1 MKLFYLYKEAIRG
14 FSSAKLST
22 FASVI
27 TIMLSIILISIY
39 FLFTINS
46 SRIIKD
52 IKEKVELEI
61 FLEDELSN
69 EDLISLRD
77 KIRII
82 GGVKSINYISKD
94 EAVKIFTEEFGSE
107 MLEIYDY
114 NPLPASFRINLYEEY
129 KTIERLNKIKSQ
141 LAEMKFVT
149 DVKFPEGNLEL
160 IESKTSGFL
169 FINLII
175 MIVITLSSVFLV
187 SNTIRLIINS
197 RKKIIETFKLLGAT
211 RIFVMLP
218 FLFEGFIQGLFGSL
232 LAIGTMYLFL
242 KLFVSKFQASEIK
255 FTFMDADIILYLI
268 LTGIALGVLGSYFS
282 VLKYLKIQ
290 N

>member
-1 MKLFYLYKEAIRG
+1 MKLLYLYKESIRG

-22 FASVI
+22 FASII

-46 SRIIKD
+46 SRIIKN

-61 FLEDELSN
+61 FLDDDISN
-69 EDLISLRD
+69 EELVSMRD
-77 KIRII
+77 KIKII

-94 EAVKIFTEEFGSE
+94 DAVKIFTEEFGSE

-129 KTIERLNKIKSQ
+129 KTIERLGKIKSQ
-141 LAEMKFVT
+141 LAEMRYVT
-149 DVKFPEGNLEL
+149 DVKFPEENLEL

-169 FINLII
+169 FLNLII
-175 MIVITLSSVFLV
+175 MVVITVSALFLV

-211 RIFVMLP
+211 RTFVMIP
-218 FLFEGFIQGLFGSL
+218 FLIEGFIQGLVGGL
-232 LAIGTMYLFL
+232 LAISCMYAFL
-242 KLFVSKFQASEIK
+242 SVFVSKFQASEIK
-255 FTFMDADIILYLI
+255 FTFMDLDIILYLV
-268 LTGIALGVLGSYFS
+268 LTGIVLGVLGSYFS

-290 N
+290 K

>member
-1 MKLFYLYKEAIRG
+1 MKLLYLYKESIRG

-22 FASVI
+22 FASII

-46 SRIIKD
+46 SRIIKN

-61 FLEDELSN
+61 FLDDEINNDELV
-69 EDLISLRD
+69 LLRD
-77 KIRII
+77 NIKII

-94 EAVKIFTEEFGSE
+94 DAVKIFTEEFGPE

-114 NPLPASFRINLYEEY
+114 NPLPASFKINLYEEY
-129 KTIERLNKIKSQ
+129 KTIERLGKIKSQ
-141 LAEMKFVT
+141 LAEMRYVT
-149 DVKFPEGNLEL
+149 DVKFPEENLEL

-169 FINLII
+169 FLNLII
-175 MIVITLSSVFLV
+175 MVVITVSALFLV

-197 RKKIIETFKLLGAT
+197 RKKIIETFKLLGAS
-211 RIFVMLP
+211 RFFVVTP
-218 FLFEGFIQGLFGSL
+218 FLFEGFIQGLAGGL
-232 LAIGTMYLFL
+232 LAIGCMYSFL
-242 KLFVSKFQASEIK
+242 TIFVSKFQASEIK
-255 FTFMDADIILYLI
+255 FTFMELDIILYLI
-268 LTGIALGVLGSYFS
+268 LSGIVLGVLGSYFS

>member
-1 MKLFYLYKEAIRG
+1 
-14 FSSAKLST
+14 
-22 FASVI
+22 
-27 TIMLSIILISIY
+27 MLSIILISIY

-46 SRIIKD
+46 SRIIKN

-61 FLEDELSN
+61 FLDDDISN
-69 EDLISLRD
+69 EELVSIRD
-77 KIRII
+77 KIKII

-94 EAVKIFTEEFGSE
+94 DAVKIFTEEFGNE

-129 KTIERLNKIKSQ
+129 KTIERLDKIKSQ
-141 LAEMKFVT
+141 LAEMRYVT
-149 DVKFPEGNLEL
+149 DVKFPEENLEL

-169 FINLII
+169 FLNLII
-175 MIVITLSSVFLV
+175 MVVITVSALFLV

-211 RIFVMLP
+211 RAFVMIP
-218 FLFEGFIQGLFGSL
+218 FLIEGFIQGLVGGL
-232 LAIGTMYLFL
+232 LAISCMFAFL
-242 KLFVSKFQASEIK
+242 SIFVSKFQASEIK
-255 FTFMDADIILYLI
+255 FTFMDIDIILYLV
-268 LTGIALGVLGSYFS
+268 LTGIVLGVLGSYFS

-290 N
+290 K

>member
-1 MKLFYLYKEAIRG
+1 MKLLYLYKEAIRG

-82 GGVKSINYISKD
+82 GGVKSINYISKE

-107 MLEIYDY
+107 MLDIYDY

-129 KTIERLNKIKSQ
+129 KTIERLSKIKFQ
-141 LAEMKFVT
+141 LSEMKFVT
-149 DVKFPEGNLEL
+149 DVRFPEENLEL

-175 MIVITLSSVFLV
+175 MIVITISSVFLV

-211 RIFVMLP
+211 RIFVMVP
-218 FLFEGFIQGLFGSL
+218 FLFEGFIQGLTGSL
-232 LAIGTMYLFL
+232 LAIGAMYLFL
-242 KLFVSKFQASEIK
+242 TMFVSKFQASEIK
-255 FTFMDADIILYLI
+255 FTFMEADIILYLI
-268 LTGIALGVLGSYFS
+268 LTGIVLGVLGSYFS

>member
-1 MKLFYLYKEAIRG
+1 MKLLYLYKEAIRG

-46 SRIIKD
+46 NRIIKN

-69 EDLISLRD
+69 EDLIALRD

-82 GGVKSINYISKD
+82 GGVKSINYISKED
-94 EAVKIFTEEFGSE
+94 AVKIFTEEFGSE
-107 MLEIYDY
+107 MLDIYDY

-129 KTIERLNKIKSQ
+129 KTIERLSKIKSQ
-141 LAEMKFVT
+141 LSEMKFVN
-149 DVKFPEGNLEL
+149 DVKFPEENLEL

-175 MIVITLSSVFLV
+175 MIVITISSVFLV

-211 RIFVMLP
+211 RIFVMVP
-218 FLFEGFIQGLFGSL
+218 FLFEGFIQGLAGSL
-232 LAIGTMYLFL
+232 LAIGAMYLFL
-242 KLFVSKFQASEIK
+242 SVFVSKFQASEIK

-268 LTGIALGVLGSYFS
+268 LTGIVLGVLGSYFS

>member
-94 EAVKIFTEEFGSE
+94 DIHVYSIDE
-107 MLEIYDY
+107 
-114 NPLPASFRINLYEEY
+114 
-129 KTIERLNKIKSQ
+129 
-141 LAEMKFVT
+141 
-149 DVKFPEGNLEL
+149 
-160 IESKTSGFL
+160 
-169 FINLII
+169 
-175 MIVITLSSVFLV
+175 VFLDV
-187 SNTIRLIINS
+187 SNYLKLYKMDPEQLSKSIMESIY
-197 RKKIIETFKLLGAT
+197 KETGIT
-211 RIFVMLP
+211 STV
-218 FLFEGFIQGLFGSL
+218 G
-232 LAIGTMYLFL
+232 IGTNLFL
-242 KLFVSKFQASEIK
+242 SK
-255 FTFMDADIILYLI
+255 
-268 LTGIALGVLGSYFS
+268 IALDIS
-282 VLKYLKIQ
+282 VTSALVGL
-290 N
+290 

>member
-1 MKLFYLYKEAIRG
+1 
-14 FSSAKLST
+14 
-22 FASVI
+22 
-27 TIMLSIILISIY
+27 MLSIILISIY

-46 SRIIKD
+46 NRIIKN

-69 EDLISLRD
+69 EDLIALRD

-82 GGVKSINYISKD
+82 GGVKSINYISKED
-94 EAVKIFTEEFGSE
+94 AVKIFTEEFGSE
-107 MLEIYDY
+107 MLDIYDY

-129 KTIERLNKIKSQ
+129 KTIERLSKIKSQ
-141 LAEMKFVT
+141 LSEMKFVN
-149 DVKFPEGNLEL
+149 DVKFPEENLEL

-175 MIVITLSSVFLV
+175 MIVITISSVFLV

-211 RIFVMLP
+211 RIFVMVP
-218 FLFEGFIQGLFGSL
+218 FLFEGFIQGLAGSL
-232 LAIGTMYLFL
+232 LAIGAMYLFL
-242 KLFVSKFQASEIK
+242 SVFVSKFQASEIK

-268 LTGIALGVLGSYFS
+268 LTGIVLGVLGSYFS

>member
-1 MKLFYLYKEAIRG
+1 MKLLYLYKEALRG

-46 SRIIKD
+46 NRIIKN

-69 EDLISLRD
+69 EDLIALRD

-82 GGVKSINYISKD
+82 GGVKSINYISKED
-94 EAVKIFTEEFGSE
+94 AVKIFTEEFGSE
-107 MLEIYDY
+107 MLDIYDY

-129 KTIERLNKIKSQ
+129 KTIERLSKIKSQ
-141 LAEMKFVT
+141 LSEMKFVN
-149 DVKFPEGNLEL
+149 DVKFPEENLEL

-175 MIVITLSSVFLV
+175 MIVITISSVFLV

-211 RIFVMLP
+211 RIFVMVP
-218 FLFEGFIQGLFGSL
+218 FLFEGFIQGLAGSL
-232 LAIGTMYLFL
+232 LAIGAMYLFL
-242 KLFVSKFQASEIK
+242 SVFVSKFQASEIK

-268 LTGIALGVLGSYFS
+268 LTGIVLGVLGSYFS